1 MSSTTYA
8 NQQAVVAAAA
18 RPCNGLD
25 RGRGT
30 SWNASVAMAVG
41 SHLEFMECTPIIT
54 TKRPARH
61 LGGQP
66 T

>member
-1 MSSTTYA
+1 MIRTTA
-8 NQQAVVAAAA
+8 TQQGHMAAGA
-18 RPCNGLD
+18 RSCSVLG
-25 RGRGT
+25 GGYQ
-30 SWNASVAMAVG
+30 WNASVAMAVD
-41 SHLEFMECTPIIT
+41 SFEFTPVTT

>member
-1 MSSTTYA
+1 MKHTIA
-8 NQQAVVAAAA
+8 PQQGHMAAGA
-18 RPCNGLD
+18 RPCGVL
-25 RGRGT
+25 GGGYQ
-30 SWNASVAMAVG
+30 WNASVAMTA
-41 SHLEFMECTPIIT
+41 SSFEFEKDIT

>member
-1 MSSTTYA
+1 MIRTIA
-8 NQQAVVAAAA
+8 PQQGHMAAGA
-18 RPCNGLD
+18 RPCD
-25 RGRGT
+25 GRGHGY
-30 SWNASVAMAVG
+30 WNASVG
-41 SHLEFMECTPIIT
+41 TTLSSLEFVMDVT